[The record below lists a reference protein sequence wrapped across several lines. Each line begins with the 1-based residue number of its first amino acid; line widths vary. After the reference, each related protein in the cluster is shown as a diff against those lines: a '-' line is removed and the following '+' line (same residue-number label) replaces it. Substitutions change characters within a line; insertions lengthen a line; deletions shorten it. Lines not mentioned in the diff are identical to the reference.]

1 MGRRERKCGKD
12 IEEKEEGKEKN
23 LFFLCEVIQK
33 NFSWFQDLF
42 YSHIW
47 SVSES
52 VTLRDTGHI
61 GMKGCFSS
69 PLGAQRNA
77 HFSFCHVLCLF
88 WNEVLKSQSLKKKKK
103 KELIRKIDIIY
114 NIMRNTY

>member
-103 KELIRKIDIIY
+103 ELIRKIDIIY